1 MADESI
7 ASSQPW
13 LGWVGANNTLFM
25 NKTKLLLADDDPF
38 FQSLIGGLLSADYE
52 IIIVPDG
59 TEAWREL
66 QKPEAPR
73 LAILDWI
80 MPGFSGPQICRKV
93 RASSNLSST
102 YLILLTARN
111 NESDIVSGLRSGA
124 DDYITKP
131 PMPAELRA
139 RIKMGERVLA
149 LQDAVK
155 KSALQSS
162 RYAPLEGCD
171 GLTAESSSLGNNC
184 TIHPADPACKL
195 IFSRTGDSH
204 DCPITSDLNP
214 PVVSRHRRS

>member
-1 MADESI
+1 
-7 ASSQPW
+7 
-13 LGWVGANNTLFM
+13 M
-25 NKTKLLLADDDPF
+25 NKTKLLIADDDPF
-38 FQSLIGGLLSADYE
+38 FQALIGGLLAPDYQVV
-52 IIIVPDG
+52 IAQDG

-73 LAILDWI
+73 LAILDWV
-80 MPGFSGPQICRKV
+80 MPGFTGPQICRKI

-131 PMPAELRA
+131 PIPAELRA

-155 KSALQSS
+155 MSATHPARFDSLELYDAPGRDS
-162 RYAPLEGCD
+162 RND
-171 GLTAESSSLGNNC
+171 SSL
-184 TIHPADPACKL
+184 HSVEPPSEL
-195 IFSRTGDSH
+195 IFSHTGDSH
-204 DCPITSDLNP
+204 GYTITSDIRPLGLP
-214 PVVSRHRRS
+214 RHRRS